1 MSKKRVFYKLDLGPA
16 TATVFSTSFGAAVR
30 TAAKN
35 LRREQLALGWNP
47 KKLFQLVTDRDT
59 RGFKGVHGGP
69 VNEHVGRLGETN
81 TVQEILKRA
90 GVKIRRSNFR
100 NWAA

>member
-1 MSKKRVFYKLDLGPA
+1 M
-16 TATVFSTSFGAAVR
+16 FSTSLISA
-30 TAAKN
+30 
-35 LRREQLALGWNP
+35 RRQPRCSAPASVLPYEPPPRICVVNNWGWNP